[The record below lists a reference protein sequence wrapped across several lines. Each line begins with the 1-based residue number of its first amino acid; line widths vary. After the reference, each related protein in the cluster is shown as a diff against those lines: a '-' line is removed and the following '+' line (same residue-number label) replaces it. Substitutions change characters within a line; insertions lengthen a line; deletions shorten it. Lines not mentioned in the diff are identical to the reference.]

1 MYRGN
6 RWHMVWFK
14 ENHEIWRICRSPIL
28 FPKPLALS
36 CEISLKGPK
45 AWQLHRN
52 VARLPGF
59 SPAFLGLGHQ
69 PLPVKLNWKLSR
81 KPQPRPWI
89 HIHFTTPR
97 HCEEMWIT
105 FPNYSCFKY
114 LPSQTKS
121 NAQSSARVHYKL
133 HYSTG
138 CPILSSLVAAA
149 SAPRR
154 DQGLGPF
161 FWKPAG
167 IIWPIIVEVSPFPI
181 DALVKPGNL
190 LLDMRFWSKCDAA
203 CNSNLFERQLA
214 GWSTDLLK
222 RRGVEDGYQC
232 WHKNLGFSWDDSQGG
247 SI

>member
-1 MYRGN
+1 
-6 RWHMVWFK
+6 MVWFK

-28 FPKPLALS
+28 FQNHWNHWNFLVRFHS
-36 CEISLKGPK
+36 KGPK

-69 PLPVKLNWKLSR
+69 PLVKLNWKLSR

-114 LPSQTKS
+114 LQSSQTKS

-149 SAPRR
+149 SALRR

-161 FWKPAG
+161 FENLQVSSDPSLLKYPHFLLMHWWNLAICCWIWDFGQNVMQPATATFLSG
-167 IIWPIIVEVSPFPI
+167 NLQVEVPI
-181 DALVKPGNL
+181 
-190 LLDMRFWSKCDAA
+190 S
-203 CNSNLFERQLA
+203 SNVGGLRM
-214 GWSTDLLK
+214 
-222 RRGVEDGYQC
+222 GYQC
-232 WHKNLGFSWDDSQGG
+232 WHRNLGFSWDDSQGG

>member
-149 SAPRR
+149 SALRR

-161 FWKPAG
+161 LKTCRYHLTHHCWSIPISYWCIGETWQFVAG
-167 IIWPIIVEVSPFPI
+167 YEI
-181 DALVKPGNL
+181 LVKMWCSLQQQP
-190 LLDMRFWSKCDAA
+190 FWAA
-203 CNSNLFERQLA
+203 TCR
-214 GWSTDLLK
+214 LK
-222 RRGVEDGYQC
+222 YRSPQT
-232 WHKNLGFSWDDSQGG
+232 
-247 SI
+247 